1 MSRFSLLTCLIL
13 TAAALAACG
22 SSSPSSTSTSS
33 TTAPTSSPWVKDSI
47 HALNVFLPDAD
58 SIYWFDGYG
67 TSNGA
72 RTVIS
77 GQVSDARYWS
87 FTAYPFPPN
96 SPRQHVHDT
105 QIDQSHGRYTVTIA
119 ASCSGVSG
127 TCLAMG
133 TTVGGGVVVLRLY
146 VPVDLDS
153 AGTGGVPLPGISYE
167 SPSGS
172 SLTLAQAS
180 GSQDIPKLID
190 GYRAQKGALPA
201 SLTKSYPAPAPVP
214 NPVENP
220 PPATVISHGEGP
232 YANPDNVYQHVPY
245 TTTRGD
251 LVVSAQ
257 APTYQTDSFPKANDL
272 ARPASQNP
280 QVRYWS
286 LCTVLKGRHTGD
298 CLRDEQVRIPR
309 DSATFTVIVAPTCPV
324 SGYVNCI
331 EAGPEPLQNLL
342 SYRNLLPSQSF
353 APLAFTGPYGLTVTY
368 VARPG

>member
-1 MSRFSLLTCLIL
+1 M
-13 TAAALAACG
+13 
-22 SSSPSSTSTSS
+22 SSSS
-33 TTAPTSSPWVKDSI
+33 AWVKDSI
-47 HALNVFLPDAD
+47 HDLNVFLPDAD
-58 SIYWFDGYG
+58 SVYWFDGYG

-72 RTVIS
+72 RTVIN
-77 GQVSDARYWS
+77 GQVPDTRYWS

-96 SPRQHVHDT
+96 STRRHVHDT
-105 QIDQSHGRYTVTIA
+105 QIDQSDSRYKVTIA

-133 TTVGGGVVVLRLY
+133 SAVEGGVVVMRLY
-146 VPVDLDS
+146 VPVDLYS
-153 AGTGGVPLPGISYE
+153 AGTGGVALPGISYQ

-172 SLTLAQAS
+172 SLTLTQAA
-180 GSQDIPKLID
+180 GSQDIPKLMD
-190 GYRAQKGALPA
+190 SYRAQNGALPA
-201 SLTKSYPAPAPVP
+201 ALTKRYAAPAPVP
-214 NPVENP
+214 DPVENP

-257 APTYQTDSFPKANDL
+257 APTYQSDSFPKANGLD
-272 ARPASQNP
+272 RRASQNP

-298 CLRDEQVRIPR
+298 CLRDEEVHIP
-309 DSATFTVIVAPTCPV
+309 SGSTTFIVIVAPTCPV
-324 SGYVNCI
+324 SGYANCI
-331 EAGPEPLQNLL
+331 EAGPEPLQNSL
-342 SYRNLLPSQSF
+342 SYRNLLPNQSF
-353 APLAFTGPYGLTVTY
+353 APLAFTGPYGLTASY